1 MRSTMQDGLM
11 WVCPACGAR
20 NLNHYENCVS
30 CGRAR
35 PPPPDR
41 APSDVPLPETGR
53 APACRMIFRHTA
65 ARRADFQNHRMR
77 ATGRLMGWPM
87 PIDITELVFLAV
99 IGVVALVLIVTA

>member
-53 APACRMIFRHTA
+53 APACRMIFSAHCGSA
-65 ARRADFQNHRMR
+65 GGFSESQDARNRPFAEVAEADGHR
-77 ATGRLMGWPM
+77 
-87 PIDITELVFLAV
+87 
-99 IGVVALVLIVTA
+99 